1 MEGGNES
8 VLGSRIGNEFSLDM
22 DLPYFQSTK
31 YNSIYWRLAHGT
43 TFFLFSI
50 GFLASSVMMNQE
62 KTGKNEKF
70 ISHIACIAGS
80 AMYFISSFM
89 EWFHFKR
96 GCCGR
101 ANLNSNIKT
110 NIDKSCKAVI
120 YRSEAGI
127 KYFASVIASLILI
140 GASLMV
146 LLNDDKEIE
155 KKSNVCFLI
164 AVSIM
169 FIAQIGKVQRVLKK
183 TKQYTFKND
192 KSNLTVEVLLMIS
205 ALIYIVYYSFI
216 IGFNNNPFI
225 IEKKIH
231 NYINLAAAF
240 MLFFSAIS
248 VQYRYYI
255 SGFQDLNMSGVSFF
269 TV

>member
-62 KTGKNEKF
+62 KTEKNEKF

-127 KYFASVIASLILI
+127 KYFASVMASLILI

-146 LLNDDKEIE
+146 LLKDDDKIE

-216 IGFNNNPFI
+216 IGFNNNSFI
-225 IEKKIH
+225 KKIL

>member
-1 MEGGNES
+1 
-8 VLGSRIGNEFSLDM
+8 
-22 DLPYFQSTK
+22 
-31 YNSIYWRLAHGT
+31 
-43 TFFLFSI
+43 
-50 GFLASSVMMNQE
+50 
-62 KTGKNEKF
+62 
-70 ISHIACIAGS
+70 
-80 AMYFISSFM
+80 
-89 EWFHFKR
+89 
-96 GCCGR
+96 
-101 ANLNSNIKT
+101 
-110 NIDKSCKAVI
+110 
-120 YRSEAGI
+120 
-127 KYFASVIASLILI
+127 
-140 GASLMV
+140 
-146 LLNDDKEIE
+146 
-155 KKSNVCFLI
+155 
-164 AVSIM
+164 M

-216 IGFNNNPFI
+216 IGFNNNSFI
-225 IEKKIH
+225 KKIL

>member
-1 MEGGNES
+1 MKKTIIILLE
-8 VLGSRIGNEFSLDM
+8 LIIIIIL
-22 DLPYFQSTK
+22 
-31 YNSIYWRLAHGT
+31 SI
-43 TFFLFSI
+43 
-50 GFLASSVMMNQE
+50 V
-62 KTGKNEKF
+62 
-70 ISHIACIAGS
+70 
-80 AMYFISSFM
+80 
-89 EWFHFKR
+89 
-96 GCCGR
+96 
-101 ANLNSNIKT
+101 
-110 NIDKSCKAVI
+110 
-120 YRSEAGI
+120 
-127 KYFASVIASLILI
+127 LILKCNQNNM
-140 GASLMV
+140 LEY
-146 LLNDDKEIE
+146 DEEIE

-216 IGFNNNPFI
+216 IGFNNNSFI
-225 IEKKIH
+225 KKIH

-255 SGFQDLNMSGVSFF
+255 SGIQDLNMSGVSFF